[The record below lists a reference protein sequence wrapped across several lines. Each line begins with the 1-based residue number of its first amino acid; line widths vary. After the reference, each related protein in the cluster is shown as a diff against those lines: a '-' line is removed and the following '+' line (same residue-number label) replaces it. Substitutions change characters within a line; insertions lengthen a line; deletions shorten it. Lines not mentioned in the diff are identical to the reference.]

1 MLKRLLLFI
10 GCLLLIGLQVGC
22 VIHTYAQPLKT
33 ALNQGVISLNLGGR
47 FLTASD
53 GRRFTADACKVTEG
67 SLSQC
72 RRMATVKGS
81 QDPELFV
88 SYREGPQSYAFDL
101 PKGSYAVTLHFAEPE
116 LQDLVPRQFQV
127 ELQGQL
133 VLPDFDVK
141 ANRDGHGQAA
151 LSRTLLTEVAEGEQL
166 VLRLVPLR
174 GLPILSGI
182 EVLPISQSSTLDKGA
197 LIWSDEFDDG
207 AESPVQ
213 SPSIDRWQYDIWPAG
228 KVNSE
233 DQTYTDRLKNVR
245 VEAGHLVIEAHRE
258 ALAGAAYTSGRIH
271 TKDRLDVRY
280 GVIEVKAKLPE
291 GQGTWPA
298 IWMLPSDAFKFATT
312 CDASVGEWQG
322 NGACDAWPNSG
333 EIDIMEHV
341 GFDPG
346 VVHGTVHSKAYYWAK
361 WNQHKGSVLVTN
373 FTEFHRYQLIWTADK
388 LVWLIDDIPY
398 FSYVREG
405 NDWESWPFNEP
416 FHLILNLAV
425 GGNWGRAGGPID
437 DDSLPARFEVDYVRV
452 YALPDSQAVEK
463 DERSQ

>member
-1 MLKRLLLFI
+1 
-10 GCLLLIGLQVGC
+10 
-22 VIHTYAQPLKT
+22 
-33 ALNQGVISLNLGGR
+33 
-47 FLTASD
+47 
-53 GRRFTADACKVTEG
+53 
-67 SLSQC
+67 
-72 RRMATVKGS
+72 MATVKGS

-101 PKGSYAVTLHFAEPE
+101 PKGPYAVTLHFAEPE
-116 LQDLVPRQFQV
+116 LQDLGPRQFQV
-127 ELQGQL
+127 LLQGQT
-133 VLPDFDVK
+133 VLPDFEVK

-312 CDASVGEWQG
+312 CDASVGEWTQKAIPT
-322 NGACDAWPNSG
+322 ACFADAGLSLEQVNTAFVMATAG
-333 EIDIMEHV
+333 DLTVDITEIKLATAPAIRSIVSCAD
-341 GFDPG
+341 
-346 VVHGTVHSKAYYWAK
+346 
-361 WNQHKGSVLVTN
+361 LVN
-373 FTEFHRYQLIWTADK
+373 DTEL
-388 LVWLIDDIPY
+388 
-398 FSYVREG
+398 
-405 NDWESWPFNEP
+405 
-416 FHLILNLAV
+416 LN
-425 GGNWGRAGGPID
+425 
-437 DDSLPARFEVDYVRV
+437 
-452 YALPDSQAVEK
+452 
-463 DERSQ
+463 